1 MLVNEIK
8 YLLAVFSLS
17 WNACTE
23 KIPREEKKLD
33 ILPPPQISFRNRTAS
48 LTWFYIRNS
57 LLGSG
62 IDIQRLKEDVSTDF
76 SIFRTF

>member
-1 MLVNEIK
+1 MPVNEIK

-17 WNACTE
+17 WNARTE

-33 ILPPPQISFRNRTAS
+33 ILPPQISFRNRTAS

-62 IDIQRLKEDVSTDF
+62 IDIQRWKEDVSTDF
-76 SIFRTF
+76 SISRTF

>member
-33 ILPPPQISFRNRTAS
+33 ILPPPRSRFVTVQ
-48 LTWFYIRNS
+48 
-57 LLGSG
+57 LL
-62 IDIQRLKEDVSTDF
+62 
-76 SIFRTF
+76 